1 MTNIGQ
7 KLWNTSNILKSKARK
22 NNEENLYFFLDQERE
37 ILKRYVCTVQRLLRK
52 RSVKDY
58 NQLYVEGLDMGASL

>member
-1 MTNIGQ
+1 MKRTFI
-7 KLWNTSNILKSKARK
+7 
-22 NNEENLYFFLDQERE
+22 FLEQERE